1 MKKEKEEELLN
12 TSVVSIIEE
21 TNSNLMQHIEYEEN
35 MSNHLR
41 ESKTSYE
48 RRALKDEIIGF
59 LFVLTC
65 NFTRAI
71 NGLLMKY
78 IEKTYPQY
86 FETIP
91 FLFIRA
97 TMIITLAL
105 STSFI
110 TKEKILRPN
119 EIKFKFCC

>member
-1 MKKEKEEELLN
+1 MSKEEEPLN
-12 TSVVSIIEE
+12 TSVISIIEE
-21 TNSNLMQHIEYEEN
+21 TNSNLMNNIEYEEKI
-35 MSNHLR
+35 SNHLR

-48 RRALKDEIIGF
+48 KRAIKDEIIGF
-59 LFVLTC
+59 SFVLVC

-78 IEKTYPQY
+78 IEKSYPEY

-97 TMIITLAL
+97 SMIITLAL
-105 STSFI
+105 TTSYKKRRI
-110 TKEKILRPN
+110 YSWN
-119 EIKFKFCC
+119 D